1 MTFPLRGSQF
11 HRHRSRHH
19 CRLSVTFGSAEGR
32 ATYTMVIRTLNEFNF
47 FAIASQSPI
56 SMGFSPSVKSTIL
69 PVQDGFLVRKI
80 FRVSAA
86 TINPSIAARYMRL
99 LGYIKKRL
107 RTISHHAGCL
117 KGGYLCKSVCI
128 RLPNLDELGDMI
140 IAPVFPVNH
149 IIRFC
154 TRAMQ

>member
-1 MTFPLRGSQF
+1 MTFPLHGSQF
-11 HRHRSRHH
+11 RRHRSRHH

-32 ATYTMVIRTLNEFNF
+32 VTYTMVMRTLNEFNF

-56 SMGFSPSVKSTIL
+56 SMGFSPSVKSTIR
-69 PVQDGFLVRKI
+69 PVQDGFLVRKL

-86 TINPSIAARYMRL
+86 TIKPSTAARHMRL
-99 LGYIKKRL
+99 LGCMKKRL
-107 RTISHHAGCL
+107 RTISRHAGCL
-117 KGGYLCKSVCI
+117 KGSYFCKGVCI
-128 RLPNLDELGDMI
+128 WLPNLDKFCDMI

-149 IIRFC
+149 IIRFY